1 MSWLRRKLTDKDLAQ
16 GTASCKAQHILP
28 HSRVL
33 CHEINGGVHLAS
45 AASDV
50 HAEPLA
56 NSKGDERRASDEV
69 QGRHGGAHD
78 VVGAHHLRPA
88 KGAECLK
95 DVILGAVSEAIK
107 QEVDAQQQQSPGQI
121 SLLRQL
127 RLFGLAIRVEGEDGH
142 ASSDGG
148 HDGVLVDRVA
158 LPENGDV
165 EEHDGQQLA
174 ALGQQERDVV
184 NVRETGVAKGAGQA
198 VCDGDEHEG
207 PEDAARGENRRHG
220 GAFGGR
226 DQEVD
231 EANGRGEERLDGVEE
246 DGEAPDLWCAGRAV
260 SLCCQLFLEICPS
273 QAIQQNQ
280 LVKTNRQEKKKKIS

>member
-1 MSWLRRKLTDKDLAQ
+1 MAQ
-16 GTASCKAQHILP
+16 RTASCESQNILP
-28 HSRVL
+28 HGRVL
-33 CHEINGGVHLAS
+33 CHKVNGGVHLAR
-45 AASDV
+45 AAGDV

-56 NSKGDERRASDEV
+56 DSKGDERRASNEV

-88 KGAECLK
+88 KRTEGLK
-95 DVILGAVSEAIK
+95 DVILGAVGEAIK
-107 QEVDAQQQQSPGQI
+107 QEVDAQQQQAPGQI

-127 RLFGLAIRVEGEDGH
+127 RLLVLFVRVQRENGH
-142 ASSDGG
+142 ARSDGS
-148 HDGVLVDRVA
+148 HDGVLVNRVA
-158 LPENGDV
+158 LPEDGDV

-184 NVRETGVAKGAGQA
+184 DMRETGVAKGTGQA

-226 DQEVD
+226 EQEVD

-246 DGEAPDLWCAGRAV
+246 DGEAPDLWCAVRAV
-260 SLCCQLFLEICPS
+260 SLCRQLFLEICPS
-273 QAIQQNQ
+273 QAIQQA
-280 LVKTNRQEKKKKIS
+280 S